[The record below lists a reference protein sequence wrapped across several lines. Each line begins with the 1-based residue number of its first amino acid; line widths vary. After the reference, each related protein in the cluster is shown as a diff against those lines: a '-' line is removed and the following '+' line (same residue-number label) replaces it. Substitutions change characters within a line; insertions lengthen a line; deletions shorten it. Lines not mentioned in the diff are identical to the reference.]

1 MKIIPS
7 SQVGRLI
14 PDGAS
19 VLLHRHHLWRL
30 RRGGLFTDRAFV
42 LDCGHP
48 RDLTLYWQASVG
60 DMATKGLSHICH
72 EGLLA
77 KGVGGHINGCGKVM
91 TEFCRDN
98 KAAIYNWPQ
107 GAVWLCCTPLRPRLP
122 ASSPRSA

>member
-1 MKIIPS
+1 MVISMKIIPS

-19 VLLHRHHLWRL
+19 VLLTGITL
-30 RRGGLFTDRAFV
+30 GGYAEEAFLQIERSF

-107 GAVWLCCTPLRPRLP
+107 GEIGRAHV
-122 ASSPRSA
+122 